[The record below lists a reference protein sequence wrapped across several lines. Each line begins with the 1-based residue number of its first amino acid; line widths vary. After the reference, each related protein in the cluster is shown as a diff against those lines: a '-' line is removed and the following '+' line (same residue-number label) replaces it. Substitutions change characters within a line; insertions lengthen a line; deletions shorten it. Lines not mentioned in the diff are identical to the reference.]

1 MFSIDSFTL
10 IVCIAIL
17 VVIFMAW
24 RYVANTTTDNV
35 ADRYKWLDQLPSI
48 VSTLGVLGTF
58 LGITKGLLSFDT
70 SDLDASIPLLLD
82 GLKTAF
88 FTSLL
93 GMAGSLILNRSIT
106 KKLKE
111 VGADDSLESLTL
123 ALNSQSDTR
132 EELSSVVEKIRIDM
146 EEMKDD
152 IEQIMNHVSSS
163 GNGAGNIEKLTAV
176 TTTATASISAIDNC
190 MEDIKAELKEIKG
203 VINELQ
209 EEKEALK

>member
-1 MFSIDSFTL
+1 MFALDSFTI
-10 IVCIAIL
+10 IVCLAIL
-17 VVIFMAW
+17 VAIFMAW
-24 RYVANTTTDNV
+24 RYVARTEADNV
-35 ADRYKWLDQLPSI
+35 IERHKWLDQLPSMI
-48 VSTLGVLGTF
+48 STLGVLGTF

-93 GMAGSLILNRSIT
+93 GMAGSLILNRAIT

-111 VGADDSLESLTL
+111 LGADDSLETL
-123 ALNSQSDTR
+123 AMSLSSQSDTR
-132 EELSSVVEKIRIDM
+132 ESVANAVERISADM
-146 EEMKDD
+146 EQLKDD
-152 IEQIMNHVSSS
+152 IEEIKMHVQSS

-190 MEDIKAELKEIKG
+190 IEDIKTELKEIKG

-209 EEKEALK
+209 EEREE

>member
-24 RYVANTTTDNV
+24 HYVANTTADNV
-35 ADRYKWLDQLPSI
+35 TDRYKWLDQLPSI